1 MGLDFLLNLRIRHCR
16 FEALFVKKGQGLRFV
31 LYKFILLIINM
42 RKQYPRRKKI
52 VLLFT
57 WRALDTIANESF
69 GTFTTLGLVWEVIT
83 AHAPTKIE

>member
-1 MGLDFLLNLRIRHCR
+1 MYELCNKLIHSFHCKNIIKQHSENNL
-16 FEALFVKKGQGLRFV
+16 
-31 LYKFILLIINM
+31 
-42 RKQYPRRKKI
+42 